1 MVLKVLHSG
10 NVNWVLNWNQN
21 PLCVA
26 WHEKSALLICS
37 LGGGR
42 CKILFQPRFA
52 FIFVVFVSVPVKICT
67 AAHSQPGWRGRR
79 NWCITVMLD
88 LPIPWQSNL
97 NGTSCFT
104 KVTSSTLGT
113 FLIFEKA
120 WAGVGLW
127 RMSIGVYIIHFIQ
140 YKMITIYLNIEKY
153 LGKSNQE
160 NCVPKKVIRMGKKM
174 ATFCRNGRKQWWRRR
189 AGDPLWTSGFLPPPA
204 PPSLLAEPLPCVII
218 VYVCPTLWL
227 LSSVKLSHIP
237 SSPISSCGTRLHFR
251 Q

>member
-1 MVLKVLHSG
+1 
-10 NVNWVLNWNQN
+10 
-21 PLCVA
+21 
-26 WHEKSALLICS
+26 
-37 LGGGR
+37 
-42 CKILFQPRFA
+42 
-52 FIFVVFVSVPVKICT
+52 
-67 AAHSQPGWRGRR
+67 
-79 NWCITVMLD
+79 MLD

-127 RMSIGVYIIHFIQ
+127 RMSIDVYIIHFIQ
-140 YKMITIYLNIEKY
+140 YKMNTIYLDIEKY

-189 AGDPLWTSGFLPPPA
+189 AGDPLWTSGFLPPPEPPPTLSACGA
-204 PPSLLAEPLPCVII
+204 PPLRNHSICVPYSLIAVISQTQSH
-218 VYVCPTLWL
+218 PL
-227 LSSVKLSHIP
+227 LSNKFLWNKVTLQAEKSKYKYETMNC
-237 SSPISSCGTRLHFR
+237 CGVHSKALNGRGHGTAQHRVNR
-251 Q
+251 IIE